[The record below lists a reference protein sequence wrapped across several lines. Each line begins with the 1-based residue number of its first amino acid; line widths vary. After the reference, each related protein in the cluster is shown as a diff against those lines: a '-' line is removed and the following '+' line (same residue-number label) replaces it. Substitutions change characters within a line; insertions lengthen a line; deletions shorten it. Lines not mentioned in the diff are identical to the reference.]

1 MLNTIIEVDGVEYDV
16 FKEFNFVSR
25 RLQTGKVESKD
36 EEVDVPYRNGSL
48 IVRASDQPAFKNR
61 KVQVQLIHVG
71 KNPREDSA
79 NFENL
84 VLGKKC
90 KVYIGEPSEI
100 DKMAADRY
108 YWEGYIEVGELKSS
122 GLRWYKSFTVNAYPY
137 RMAADTELL
146 YNGDGSE
153 GADGWY
159 NITFTAGDAPTGCKG
174 YFKANNTSA
183 ASQAMAYDPDS
194 IYKIS
199 GWHRVDAANDSA
211 IVYFGLKPLDID
223 GYQIQRY
230 NVRENTNRKF
240 TLAQNLK
247 NGDTKIYLN
256 EDVSNWRTDEP
267 IQYQLVAFFNYK
279 DSKGNYYGNYT
290 RNTYQYVYEADGI
303 NTSDNSITLR
313 SAWTGGTYVKGT
325 EVARTLD
332 GGTNVYYYDGTFTNK
347 DWKYFEQYVIAA
359 KNVIGLNRLAYA
371 TSAEVRPDAST
382 LQSNWAGL
390 SFKKMPGKDVTVT
403 TTATTVTIKNEGSLN
418 IIPTFI
424 GTDSATV
431 TISDG
436 TSSYSFNGEGEHK
449 SANIILEAGKSTTL
463 TLTSTDYTNVGI
475 TWREGK
481 F

>member
-137 RMAADTELL
+137 RMATALSGKNVTATAT
-146 YNGDGSE
+146 
-153 GADGWY
+153 GASVTVKNRGIL
-159 NITFTAGDAPTGCKG
+159 NIMPTFTT
-174 YFKANNTSA
+174 A
-183 ASQAMAYDPDS
+183 A
-194 IYKIS
+194 
-199 GWHRVDAANDSA
+199 
-211 IVYFGLKPLDID
+211 
-223 GYQIQRY
+223 
-230 NVRENTNRKF
+230 
-240 TLAQNLK
+240 
-247 NGDTKIYLN
+247 
-256 EDVSNWRTDEP
+256 
-267 IQYQLVAFFNYK
+267 
-279 DSKGNYYGNYT
+279 
-290 RNTYQYVYEADGI
+290 
-303 NTSDNSITLR
+303 
-313 SAWTGGTYVKGT
+313 
-325 EVARTLD
+325 
-332 GGTNVYYYDGTFTNK
+332 
-347 DWKYFEQYVIAA
+347 
-359 KNVIGLNRLAYA
+359 A
-371 TSAEVRPDAST
+371 TA
-382 LQSNWAGL
+382 
-390 SFKKMPGKDVTVT
+390 VTV
-403 TTATTVTIKNEGSLN
+403 
-418 IIPTFI
+418 
-424 GTDSATV
+424 
-431 TISDG
+431 SDG
-436 TSSYSFNGEGEHK
+436 TNSYSFGGAGDHK

-463 TLTSTDYTNVGI
+463 TLTAASATAVAI